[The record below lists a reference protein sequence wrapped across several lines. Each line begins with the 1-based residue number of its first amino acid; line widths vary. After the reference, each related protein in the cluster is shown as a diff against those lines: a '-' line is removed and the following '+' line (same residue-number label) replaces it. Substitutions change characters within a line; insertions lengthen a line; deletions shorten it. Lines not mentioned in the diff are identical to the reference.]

1 MILVST
7 DGSELSEKAIVTAA
21 KLAKNLNTCVLG
33 ITVVKAKGSETAA
46 RTLDDVKDACQR
58 VGVPCEVSEVVGTSI
73 PDAILKV
80 AQERDVRFIV
90 MASRG
95 LGTLGSLFIGSST
108 QQVLQG
114 RQTGPCGTLKKEH
127 LLKRLSGRFFYKG
140 SFRICNYNP
149 NLLNRNFCNGY
160 ETSKRYFS
168 SGAL

>member
-58 VGVPCEVSEVVGTSI
+58 VGVPCEVSEVVGTS

-108 QQVLQG
+108 QQVLAKAD
-114 RQTGPCGTLKKEH
+114 RPVLVV
-127 LLKRLSGRFFYKG
+127 R
-140 SFRICNYNP
+140 
-149 NLLNRNFCNGY
+149 
-160 ETSKRYFS
+160 
-168 SGAL
+168 